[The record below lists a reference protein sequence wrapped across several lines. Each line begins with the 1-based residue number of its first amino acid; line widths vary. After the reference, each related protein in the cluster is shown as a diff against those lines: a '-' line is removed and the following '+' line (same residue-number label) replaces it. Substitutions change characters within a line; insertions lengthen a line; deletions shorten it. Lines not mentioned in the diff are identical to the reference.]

1 MKQLI
6 AVIIFISLM
15 NFTFSQVT
23 VKEKVEYL
31 KQHAEIKIIEIEK
44 DIIKI
49 EYPSGKTKIKN
60 IGEYTQP
67 ETNLN
72 KSASFA
78 ITEIDLTT
86 IDTSL
91 YHHIYKFWQEVNI
104 GNSSDP
110 IIIADI
116 NRNGFA
122 EIYGIQKEYY
132 GNYSDVT
139 VMEINEQSK
148 FKKIF
153 TYDSTQELL
162 SISDVDKNGLLE
174 VNLRR
179 RVSEETP
186 DPQWLDSWWQHLYYE
201 QPTATSFAN
210 TLSFVFEP
218 DKVLDQQEDHVFG
231 DWDGDNHTDQIFV
244 NITTNSSIDIYEY
257 NPAVNNFDSVYGY
270 DFDSQ
275 NFYYR
280 GFAVGDFD
288 EDGKTEFFAGSI
300 KGKVIAIENRGDN
313 DYDLS
318 WEGMVETYNAYLFTQ
333 TNDLD
338 GNGKKEIWVG
348 GDATYDGVGKTRITI
363 FESNGDDSYEA
374 VGRIDLIGVFS
385 FWAGNF
391 QAIDVDKDGK
401 EEVLVCIDGNVLIL
415 KFNGSHNNQTYEVFY
430 IKQDHLF
437 YSGRNT
443 VFFGATLYDI
453 DNDGKEEIV
462 INMDEIDYD
471 LPYPQRRF
479 FSLIYKPD
487 FMVNVENENDK
498 LPLGYNLHQNYPNPF
513 NSITTFSY
521 EIPQKEFISIKVFNV
536 LGEELMTL
544 VHEEKAVGSYT
555 VNFEANNLPS
565 GIYIIN
571 MSAGGFRQSIKT
583 LLLK

>member
-1 MKQLI
+1 MKHLT
-6 AVIIFISLM
+6 AAIIFISLITY
-15 NFTFSQVT
+15 TFAQET
-23 VKEKVEYL
+23 VREKVEYL
-31 KQHAEIKIIEIEK
+31 KQQSEIKITEIEK

-49 EYPSGKTKIKN
+49 EYPGGKTKIKN
-60 IGEYTQP
+60 IGKYFES
-67 ETNLN
+67 ETTLN

-91 YHHIYKFWQEVNI
+91 YHHKYKFWQEVNI
-104 GNSSDP
+104 GSGSDP
-110 IIIADI
+110 LIIADI

-132 GNYSDVT
+132 GDYSDVT
-139 VMEINEQSK
+139 VMEINEQGK

-153 TYDSTQELL
+153 SYDSTQELL
-162 SISDVDKNGLLE
+162 SISDVDKNGLYE

-201 QPTATSFAN
+201 QAATTSLAN
-210 TLSFVFEP
+210 TLSFIFEP

-231 DWDGDNHTDQIFV
+231 DWDGDNYTDQIFV

-270 DFDSQ
+270 AFDSQ

-391 QAIDVDKDGK
+391 QTIDVDKDGK

-437 YSGRNT
+437 YSGRST
-443 VFFGATLYDI
+443 VFYGATMYDI
-453 DNDGKEEIV
+453 TNDER
-462 INMDEIDYD
+462 DEIIISMHESNNNFPHSTIRTFSLLYEPDFTVDVEND
-471 LPYPQRRF
+471 LP
-479 FSLIYKPD
+479 IGYKL
-487 FMVNVENENDK
+487 N
-498 LPLGYNLHQNYPNPF
+498 QNYPNPF
-513 NSITTFSY
+513 NPTTTISY
-521 EIPQKEFISIKVFNV
+521 NV
-536 LGEELMTL
+536 PRKSFVTIRAYNILGEEVKNL
-544 VHEEKAVGSYT
+544 VEEEKYAGKYSIVF
-555 VNFEANNLPS
+555 NANNLPS
-565 GIYIIN
+565 GIYIIKMN
-571 MSAGGFRQSIKT
+571 AGSYSKSIKAV
-583 LLLK
+583 LLK